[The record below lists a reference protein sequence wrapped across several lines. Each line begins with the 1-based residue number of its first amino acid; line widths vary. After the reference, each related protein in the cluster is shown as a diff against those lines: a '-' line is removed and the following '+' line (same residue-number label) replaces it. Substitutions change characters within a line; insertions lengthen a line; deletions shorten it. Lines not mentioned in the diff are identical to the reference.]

1 MKAFILFSPGVGDWQ
16 IRAFFVRK
24 GYFMQLSDYESCRE
38 ATSLFE
44 DVFITKELFED
55 DYLPDFSFSSF
66 SKDSEND

>member
-1 MKAFILFSPGVGDWQ
+1 
-16 IRAFFVRK
+16 
-24 GYFMQLSDYESCRE
+24 MQLSDYESCRE